1 MIQLLGTIITAII
14 ISEYYHYHNQLV
26 SLLLESLLFVVSN
39 YFSYKS
45 HNNFL
50 DELQPLQVSF
60 LEMKYL
66 SPYELFL
73 LLR

>member
-1 MIQLLGTIITAII
+1 MIQLLATIITAID
-14 ISEYYHYHNQLV
+14 ISEYYHYHYQLV
-26 SLLLESLLFVVSN
+26 SLVLESLLFVVSN

-45 HNNFL
+45 HYYFL
-50 DELQPLQVSF
+50 DELQLLQVSF

-66 SPYELFL
+66 FAYELFL